1 MANAN
6 ESEEA
11 LLAHSDD
18 DDDSD
23 SDSDEEGVIEV
34 EEGGGDNNNDNNNDD
49 DIDDE
54 SESEDEE
61 DEGEGGEEEDEDE
74 RAKMDTEK
82 KRVRCDWEED
92 EVEVEVER
100 MNSNNANHN
109 QNQNNDNN
117 NDGDDDEGD
126 DDEVNIDMSNH
137 KEVDTTRGTFF
148 DAERS
153 RGTSFQRS
161 LGACAPLTLQSL
173 RNLRSKAPIQT
184 FSEAVSES
192 RHLEL
197 SFTSVGSAA
206 TGVDTVDTADTS
218 IMDQSVTPLNT
229 SHDAFSTNLEQF
241 SFRNDVNDDNNY
253 IRNTLNNINDNRK
266 SNINNNNNSMSGFNK
281 IDNNNDNNDI
291 IENESRDRISSV
303 QPRGVTFS
311 FAPLVTKKQS
321 SLPISQPLTTS
332 FSSSYS
338 TSFSTSSNTDS
349 WQNER
354 GERGGGGG
362 DNSSDS
368 NDFNKKGSVGFPSI
382 ALKTPL
388 HSLFC
393 SSPSQP
399 YGNTWQSSVTGTP
412 CSTYVFAP
420 AMSSSGTN
428 THTYLHQVVI
438 SHINDNIPLFGILL
452 LFSFTF
458 SFYK

>member
-1 MANAN
+1 MERKTYCMSNAN

-11 LLAHSDD
+11 LLAQSDD

-23 SDSDEEGVIEV
+23 GEVIEV
-34 EEGGGDNNNDNNNDD
+34 EEGGDNNEEDDD
-49 DIDDE
+49 DIDGE

-61 DEGEGGEEEDEDE
+61 DEGEEEGEDE
-74 RAKMDTEK
+74 RDKMDSEK

-92 EVEVEVER
+92 EVEVEAEG
-100 MNSNNANHN
+100 MNSNETDHN
-109 QNQNNDNN
+109 QNQNDDDDDND
-117 NDGDDDEGD
+117 DDDNDEGD
-126 DDEVNIDMSNH
+126 DDEVNIDMSHH
-137 KEVDTTRGTFF
+137 KEVDSTRGTFF

-153 RGTSFQRS
+153 RGTFFQRS
-161 LGACAPLTLQSL
+161 SGACAPLTLQSL

-206 TGVDTVDTADTS
+206 TGIDTVDTADTS
-218 IMDQSVTPLNT
+218 IMDQSITPLNT

-241 SFRNDVNDDNNY
+241 SFRNDVNDENNNV
-253 IRNTLNNINDNRK
+253 RNTLNNFNNNYRSNNNNNNNDNNNSSSMSGFDK
-266 SNINNNNNSMSGFNK
+266 IDNNNNNSNNNNNNN
-281 IDNNNDNNDI
+281 NNNDV
-291 IENESRDRISSV
+291 IENENRDRTSAV

-321 SLPISQPLTTS
+321 SLPISQPLITS

-349 WQNER
+349 WHNGERER
-354 GERGGGGG
+354 GSSGSDYSA
-362 DNSSDS
+362 DN
-368 NDFNKKGSVGFPSI
+368 NDFNKKGSIGFPSI

-399 YGNTWQSSVTGTP
+399 YGSTWQSSVTGTP

-428 THTYLHQVVI
+428 THTY
-438 SHINDNIPLFGILL
+438 
-452 LFSFTF
+452 
-458 SFYK
+458 